1 MMMKIDYDNAD
12 DDEDDEYDGDDDDH
26 DGDDKNDGD
35 DDNDDDHDEINFI
48 TFIFLNDNT
57 WECLV
62 NTYNDKKLTYHINSR
77 HFYVSHSDKVNRSL
91 YLSI

>member
-1 MMMKIDYDNAD
+1 MMKIDYDNAD
-12 DDEDDEYDGDDDDH
+12 NDENDENDEYDDDDH
-26 DGDDKNDGD
+26 DGDDSN
-35 DDNDDDHDEINFI
+35 NV

-77 HFYVSHSDKVNRSL
+77 HFYVSHG
-91 YLSI
+91 